1 MRTID
6 RTCKLVC
13 GAAALLISAI
23 SPTPA
28 SADGMLYGEPVG
40 VRPVLRPVDWSGFYI
55 GGQLGGTWGDVDWTQ
70 GNPNFF
76 NTLGATVVGTESSFN
91 AGGVTGGILGGYNIQ
106 SESFVFGIELA
117 FNGVGISESQASPF
131 FPATDTFKTEVDF
144 ITTITGRVGYAWD
157 NWLVFA
163 RGGWAGAETKQTL
176 TSTSSGGVTASKNL
190 FVDGWTVG
198 TGFEVMAWPNVSL
211 GLTYDYIDLNHGA
224 HAISCPAC
232 GTGVGL
238 GTPFIE
244 PELKLSTI
252 MARASYMFPINDP

>member
-1 MRTID
+1 MRTIG

-13 GAAALLISAI
+13 AASALLLAHLI
-23 SPTPA
+23 PTTA

-40 VRPVLRPVDWSGFYI
+40 TRPALRAVDWSGFYV
-55 GGQLGGTWGDVDWTQ
+55 GGQLGGAFGDVDWTQ

-76 NTLGATVVGTESSFN
+76 NTLGAVVVGTESSFN
-91 AGGVTGGILGGYNIQ
+91 AGGFTGGIMGGANIQ
-106 SESFVFGIELA
+106 AENFVFGIELA
-117 FNGVGISESQASPF
+117 FNGVGISESMASPF
-131 FPATDTFKTEVDF
+131 FPATDTYKTEVDF

-157 NWLVFA
+157 NWLMFV

-176 TSTSSGGVTASKNL
+176 SSTVGPVASKNL
-190 FVDGWTVG
+190 FVDGWTIG
-198 TGFEVMAWPNVSL
+198 AGAEVMTWHNVSF

-232 GTGVGL
+232 GVGVGL
-238 GTPFIE
+238 GTPYIE

-252 MARASYMFPINDP
+252 MARATYMFPIEDP